1 MPISNIVIIIHGK
14 FRKSQPY
21 NIHIYALVVIRFSFA
36 NGLLYSEIVDS
47 KNKKALRVVP
57 RSVKNLTTKHFSAA
71 ETVRH
76 FKMISKCVECDSLLC
91 MRNISIKVSPIV
103 SIVIRGL
110 RRPRVQ
116 FYKPNMEM
124 KDP

>member
-1 MPISNIVIIIHGK
+1 ME
-14 FRKSQPY
+14 
-21 NIHIYALVVIRFSFA
+21 
-36 NGLLYSEIVDS
+36 LLYSEIVDS

-76 FKMISKCVECDSLLC
+76 FIMISKCVECDSLLW
-91 MRNISIKVSPIV
+91 MRNISICRSYCNDCYKMIKKAK
-103 SIVIRGL
+103 
-110 RRPRVQ
+110 VQ

-124 KDP
+124 KESLERRKD